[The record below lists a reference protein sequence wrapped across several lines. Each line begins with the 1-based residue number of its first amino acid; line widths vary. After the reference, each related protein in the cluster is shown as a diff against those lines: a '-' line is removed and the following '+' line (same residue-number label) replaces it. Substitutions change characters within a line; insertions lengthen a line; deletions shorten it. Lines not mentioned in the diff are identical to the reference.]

1 MVRAGEPRQCRG
13 SMMLFLFSRAEGARS
28 GKAISEA
35 EDGMGREEVKNATS
49 IEVGRLWMEVHFP
62 VDHRFLRNG
71 SRDPLEIA

>member
-35 EDGMGREEVKNATS
+35 EDGMGQRRSGEC
-49 IEVGRLWMEVHFP
+49 GVH
-62 VDHRFLRNG
+62 
-71 SRDPLEIA
+71 